1 MFQVN
6 RKLSY
11 SIFLFGVVLFIV
23 SVSYL
28 FFSIDVSGAEKVMEF
43 GPRAVLEL
51 SSYGSVLEIP

>member
-1 MFQVN
+1 MN

-11 SIFLFGVVLFIV
+11 SIFLFGVVLFII

-28 FFSIDVSGAEKVMEF
+28 FFSIDISGAEKVMEF

-51 SSYGSVLEIP
+51 SSYGSVLKIP